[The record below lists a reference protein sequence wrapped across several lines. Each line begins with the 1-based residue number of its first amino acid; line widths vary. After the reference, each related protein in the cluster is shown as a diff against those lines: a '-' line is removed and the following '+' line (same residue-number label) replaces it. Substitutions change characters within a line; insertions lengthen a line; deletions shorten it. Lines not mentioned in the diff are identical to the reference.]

1 MSAALIEA
9 LSGKLWIDSLA
20 YGKRLFLTPDEDP
33 WADPTRFVWLVG
45 QEQALLGSDVLGL
58 RLEDAYGA
66 LLARQP
72 DVLGEAAGRGAGAIL
87 RALFREET
95 ERARIGE
102 ILTALRGTY
111 RELPLVLQLP
121 SPSAWVEWAWEQDL
135 GTPPGGKP
143 AKTPDADEIEAVAMY
158 LADMLRAFA
167 DAGVDGVLLRE
178 NSGKGLGER
187 FALYQPV
194 VNVAHHYRWSLGLDV
209 PGKGGGSDLPKT
221 GSGLDFCILEPK
233 ATSKTDLPLGLRVA
247 PDYWKEG
254 KKLPSM
260 DACRFRFAEIPADG
274 VPEIVLTQVK
284 ALR

>member
-1 MSAALIEA
+1 M
-9 LSGKLWIDSLA
+9 
-20 YGKRLFLTPDEDP
+20 
-33 WADPTRFVWLVG
+33 G
-45 QEQALLGSDVLGL
+45 QGQALLGSDVLGL

-72 DVLGEAAGRGAGAIL
+72 DVLGEAAGRSAGAIL

-102 ILTALRGTY
+102 ILTALRSTY
-111 RELPLVLQLP
+111 RELPLVLQMP
-121 SPSAWVEWAWEQDL
+121 SPSAWVEWVWGL
-135 GTPPGGKP
+135 GLGKPPGGKP

-167 DAGVDGVLLRE
+167 DAGVDGVLLGE

-209 PGKGGGSDLPKT
+209 PGKGGGGDLPPA
-221 GSGLDFCILEPK
+221 GAGLDFCILDAK

-247 PDYWKEG
+247 PDYWQEG
-254 KKLPSM
+254 KKPPPM
-260 DACRFRFAEIPADG
+260 DARRFRFAEIPADG
-274 VPEIVLTQVK
+274 VPETVLTQVK